1 MTAVQAQCPFR
12 IPYFLPFLFSTEDLT
27 EYLEHGT
34 LLDVSTC
41 FEDVLTEALRRL
53 AFSDNHYS
61 HSTGGNRLVVFRL
74 TICSFFFPAKTQ
86 TPPLFFHSAS
96 LSISFFPS
104 ASPPMLYPPFHS
116 SHT

>member
-1 MTAVQAQCPFR
+1 MTSLQAQWPFR
-12 IPYFLPFLFSTEDLT
+12 IPYFLPFLFITEDLT

-61 HSTGGNRLVVFRL
+61 HSTGGNL
-74 TICSFFFPAKTQ
+74 TLRFALILSFILFPPKTQ
-86 TPPLFFHSAS
+86 YALLVLISHFLSLLFFS
-96 LSISFFPS
+96 
-104 ASPPMLYPPFHS
+104 
-116 SHT
+116 

>member
-61 HSTGGNRLVVFRL
+61 HSTGGNLLVL
-74 TICSFFFPAKTQ
+74 YGLLMCSFLFSPKKQ
-86 TPPLFFHSAS
+86 TTPLFFCSRSLLNSFSRSAK
-96 LSISFFPS
+96 
-104 ASPPMLYPPFHS
+104 
-116 SHT
+116 HTLATT

>member
-61 HSTGGNRLVVFRL
+61 HSTGGNWLVVSGL
-74 TICSFFFPAKTQ
+74 IMCSCLLPQETQ
-86 TPPLFFHSAS
+86 TAPIVLISVS
-96 LSISFFPS
+96 LSISFS
-104 ASPPMLYPPFHS
+104 RTASQAVTTGPLHFS
-116 SHT
+116 QW

>member
-1 MTAVQAQCPFR
+1 MTSLRAQWPFR
-12 IPYFLPFLFSTEDLT
+12 IPYFLPFLFITEDLT

-61 HSTGGNRLVVFRL
+61 HSTGGDWPCLSGL
-74 TICSFFFPAKTQ
+74 ILCSCLFAPETQNPPIVLILCFP
-86 TPPLFFHSAS
+86 
-96 LSISFFPS
+96 SISFLGS
-104 ASPPMLYPPFHS
+104 AHPAGTTGTS
-116 SHT
+116 SF

>member
-61 HSTGGNRLVVFRL
+61 HSTGGDWLVLSALIIFSFL
-74 TICSFFFPAKTQ
+74 LPPKKKNPPIC
-86 TPPLFFHSAS
+86 LFFLSSSTS
-96 LSISFFPS
+96 L
-104 ASPPMLYPPFHS
+104 PPYPTPH
-116 SHT
+116 HT